1 VLNSLINETKIAALV
16 EVIAEVDST
25 QKVLLERSAIDLNR
39 GVTLI
44 THHQSAGIGRLDRTW
59 QSEPGD
65 SILMSFVFR
74 SDAAVLPLFVGQGV
88 AKAISKHLPNIKLKW
103 PNDLVVE
110 VGGQMRK
117 LGGIVMQRH
126 PQDFEIVVA
135 GIGINMKFTAS
146 RPTDEAIALNE
157 LISQLPDVN
166 QLIFEIITQL
176 TKDQT
181 QDDSEVVETYKKLC
195 LTIGKNVIVQMLN
208 SSDVVGRAI
217 NVNQAGA
224 LVIQTG
230 NGEVEVLTGDVKHL
244 LTNL

>member
-1 VLNSLINETKIAALV
+1 
-16 EVIAEVDST
+16 
-25 QKVLLERSAIDLNR
+25 
-39 GVTLI
+39 
-44 THHQSAGIGRLDRTW
+44 
-59 QSEPGD
+59 
-65 SILMSFVFR
+65 
-74 SDAAVLPLFVGQGV
+74 
-88 AKAISKHLPNIKLKW
+88 
-103 PNDLVVE
+103 
-110 VGGQMRK
+110 
-117 LGGIVMQRH
+117 
-126 PQDFEIVVA
+126 
-135 GIGINMKFTAS
+135 MKFTAS